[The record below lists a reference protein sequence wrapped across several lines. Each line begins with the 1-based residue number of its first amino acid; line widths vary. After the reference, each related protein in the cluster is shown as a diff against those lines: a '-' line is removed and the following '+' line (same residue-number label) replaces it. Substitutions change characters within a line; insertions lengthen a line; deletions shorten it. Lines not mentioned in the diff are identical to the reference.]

1 MGLPF
6 YSIPPYLKV
15 PKNPVHNKTHQY
27 RPKRPKLV
35 PATKNILK
43 TCEKNQRNAAKA

>member
-27 RPKRPKLV
+27 RPKSPKLV
-35 PATKNILK
+35 PATKK
-43 TCEKNQRNAAKA
+43 YQKPVKKKSRKCC